1 MERKIDLRLGAL
13 RRFALAIT
21 IFNILGHTVLG
32 FEQAWAHPF
41 LALAVGYSTELLLE
55 FIDARVHGR
64 KLRFEKRL
72 GSLVDFL
79 LPAHISSLAISML
92 IYPGQRFTPIAFA
105 TVAAIGS
112 KYFFRV
118 RFEGRDRH
126 FFNPSNFGITLTLLS
141 FHWVAIAPPY
151 MFTENLRST
160 GDWLLPVVL
169 VCAGSF
175 LNIRLTKR
183 WPLIAAWLVAFAVQA
198 VLRSTLGST
207 PLPSALGPMTGLAFL
222 LFTFYMVSDPSTTPV
237 SKWGQ
242 VLFGAGVAATYGLLL
257 ANHVVYTLFFALS
270 IVCVVRGVSLYVAE
284 RLPRR
289 AIAAQP
295 LPVPLPVPAAA
306 QAPAVVLASEGLES
320 VRTSIASGG

>member
-1 MERKIDLRLGAL
+1 MQQKVDLRLGAL

-32 FEQAWAHPF
+32 FEQAWAHPIV
-41 LALAVGYSTELLLE
+41 ALAAGYSTELLLE
-55 FIDARVHGR
+55 WIDARVNGR
-64 KLRFEKRL
+64 RLRFERRL

-79 LPAHISSLAISML
+79 LPAHISSLAVAML
-92 IYPGQRFTPIAFA
+92 LYPSQRFAPIAFA

-118 RFEGRDRH
+118 SFEGRSRH
-126 FFNPSNFGITLTLLS
+126 FFNPSNFGITLTLLT
-141 FHWVAIAPPY
+141 FHSVAIAPPY

-169 VCAGSF
+169 VCTGSF

-183 WPLIAAWLVAFAVQA
+183 WPLITAWLITFALQA
-198 VLRSTLGST
+198 LLRSTFGHT
-207 PLPSALGPMTGLAFL
+207 PTLSALAPMTGLAFL
-222 LFTFYMVSDPSTTPV
+222 LFTFYMVSDPSTTPM

-242 VLFGAGVAATYGLLL
+242 AVFGAGVAATYGLLL
-257 ANHVVYTLFFALS
+257 TSHVVYTLFFALS
-270 IVCVVRGVSLYVAE
+270 IICVLRGVSLYVAE

-289 AIAAQP
+289 ASIRLAE
-295 LPVPLPVPAAA
+295 PVPALAPLSREV
-306 QAPAVVLASEGLES
+306 QAPAGVHVSEGLG
-320 VRTSIASGG
+320 A